1 MSRMTAGRLWGL
13 DGGDWFTLLGGIA
26 VITLL
31 AWLA

>member
-13 DGGDWFTLLGGIA
+13 DTGDWFTLLGGIA

-31 AWLA
+31 AWLV